1 MTVDGWLF
9 SAHLAWGRMWIRL
22 ATVFA
27 LVVSLGVSAWFLASV
42 VPEARTN
49 GTFAYHYSI
58 YLGIDDVRSW
68 GWAFALPAVWI
79 VFTAFDLLLAFGLYR
94 TDAVIASTLIA
105 LTVLWALPWA
115 GSLFY
120 LALAN
125 TTSV

>member
-9 SAHLAWGRMWIRL
+9 SAHLAWGKTWIRV

-27 LVVSLGVSAWFLASV
+27 LAASLGVSAWFLAGV
-42 VPEARTN
+42 VPSAREN
-49 GTFAYHYSI
+49 GTFAYHYNI
-58 YLGIDDVRSW
+58 YLGIDDVRPW
-68 GWAFALPAVWI
+68 GWAFALPAAWVGL
-79 VFTAFDLLLAFGLYR
+79 TALDLLIAYGLYR

-105 LTVLWALPWA
+105 LTALWALPWA